1 MTMIASDWL
10 GLAVLLSIF
19 AWFAGR
25 RRAAILLPFAVAV
38 AAIAVWV
45 PTGSPRFTEPPPG
58 KYTVLG
64 AKIEVDV
71 AIWALLDDGNGI
83 PRYFRLPYS
92 SGAAGELQEAMDGAE
107 DGQGVQAM
115 VKGGTGGDGV
125 HYEGPPPSVHEPEPK
140 QAEQP
145 AIAIP

>member
-1 MTMIASDWL
+1 MIVLASTWL
-10 GLAVLLSIF
+10 ALSVLLCVF

-25 RRAAILLPFAVAV
+25 WLALALPLAVVLAAAAVY
-38 AAIAVWV
+38 I

-71 AIWALLDDGNGI
+71 AIWALLDDGKGI
-83 PRYFRLPYS
+83 PMYFRLPYS
-92 SGAAGELQEAMDGAE
+92 SGAAGDLQEAMDGAE
-107 DGQGVQAM
+107 NGQGVQAR
-115 VKGGTGGDGV
+115 VNGEGGV
-125 HYEGPPPSVHEPEPK
+125 QYEGPPPSVHEPEPK

>member
-1 MTMIASDWL
+1 MMMIASDWL
-10 GLAVLLSIF
+10 GLAVLLCVF

-25 RRAAILLPFAVAV
+25 WLALALPLAVVLASMAV
-38 AAIAVWV
+38 YI

-71 AIWALLDDGNGI
+71 AIWALLDDGKGI

-92 SGAAGELQEAMDGAE
+92 AGAAGELQEALDGAE
-107 DGQGVQAM
+107 NGTGVQAR
-115 VKGGTGGDGV
+115 VNGEGGVQYDGA
-125 HYEGPPPSVHEPEPK
+125 PPSVHEPEPK